1 MTALATLNSNYMR
14 RKPVLSHL
22 QHLFPTFPVAL
33 AETLLLAVLAAS
45 SAPAVGKTK
54 AAEKASG
61 KASDM
66 ANNTASPKGQQ
77 AKGKADDKEAPT
89 VISAEQIVGR
99 PERYV
104 QFDDEVE
111 VVRGSTRLSAD
122 KAIYRNLDDE
132 MEASGKINMQRDGDC
147 YAGDAVRL
155 KLDTGVGFITN
166 PSYKLLRTN
175 AQGRADKITFESEE
189 RSTIING
196 TYSTCEGLAPDWY
209 LKADTMKLDT
219 GLDTG
224 IAGKSV
230 VYFKGVPI
238 LATPPLIPL
247 SFPLSGARHSGLLP
261 PVLGTSS
268 KGGVELDLPYYFN
281 IAPNRDLTV
290 HPKIIQRRGL
300 QLGLD
305 GRYLGETYSGET
317 SIEGILNDRQTKTN
331 RYALASIHQQ
341 KLLPEVLPQLDFSW
355 NVNAASDDAYP
366 ADFSRS
372 ITKTAERLLLRETN
386 LAYYG
391 SFWNAALRVSNYQVL
406 QDIAAPIIRPYARLP
421 QLSLHAAQSDFLGL
435 DFSVDAIL
443 TRFAHPTLLT
453 GDRAVI
459 NPQIAYPIVQ
469 PGYFIVPKLSL
480 HATSYHLNNPGPGQ
494 DGDFRRVL
502 PTFSVDSGLVFERQ
516 AKLFGNPMT
525 QTLEPRLFYVKTPYR
540 DQSLFPNFDSAVAD
554 FNFAQIFSEN
564 RFTGHDRIGDSNQV
578 TTALVSRY
586 IEDNGEERFKLA
598 LGERFYF
605 NDQRVTLGDTVNQ
618 SRSDLLLAGTGR
630 LSNTLSAEATLQI
643 SQSDRQ
649 SIRSNY
655 GIRWQPA
662 PKKVLN
668 ADYRFQRGTLEQ
680 LDLSGQWPIADRW
693 YAVGRSNYSLQ
704 DNKLVDGLAG
714 FEYKAD
720 CWSFRLVGQRFATAT
735 NTSTTAFFIQLELNG
750 LSKLGSN
757 PIDVLRKNIS
767 GYQPIN

>member
-1 MTALATLNSNYMR
+1 MR

-33 AETLLLAVLAAS
+33 AETLIVAVLAGS
-45 SAPAVGKTK
+45 SVPAIAKTKSAQKAVGKEV
-54 AAEKASG
+54 EKG
-61 KASDM
+61 R
-66 ANNTASPKGQQ
+66 N
-77 AKGKADDKEAPT
+77 AKDKSSEKEAST
-89 VISAEQIVGR
+89 VISAEQISGR
-99 PERYV
+99 PERFI
-104 QFDDEVE
+104 QFDDLVE
-111 VVRGSTRLSAD
+111 VVKGTTTLNAD
-122 KAIYRNLDDE
+122 KAVYRNLDDE
-132 MEASGKINMQRDGDC
+132 MEATGKVSMQRDGDC
-147 YAGDAVRL
+147 YAGDAVKL
-155 KLDTGVGFITN
+155 KLDTGAGFILN
-166 PSYKLLRTN
+166 PTYKLLRTN
-175 AQGRADKITFESEE
+175 AQGRADKIEFQSEE

-196 TYSTCEGLAPDWY
+196 TYSTCEGLDPDWY

-230 VYFKGVPI
+230 VYFKGFPI
-238 LATPPLIPL
+238 LATPSLIPL

-305 GRYLGETYSGET
+305 GRYLGNTYAGET

-331 RYALASIHQQ
+331 RYAVASIHNQ
-341 KLLPEVLPQLDFSW
+341 KLLPQLDFSW
-355 NVNAASDDAYP
+355 NVNAASDDDYP

-386 LAYYG
+386 IVYYG
-391 SFWNAALRVSNYQVL
+391 AFWNASLRASNYQVL
-406 QDIAAPIIRPYARLP
+406 QDIAAPITRPYARLP
-421 QLSLHAAQSDFLGL
+421 QLTLHARQSDFLGFDL
-435 DFSVDAIL
+435 SIDTIL
-443 TRFAHPTLLT
+443 TRFAHPSLLR

-459 NPQIAYPIVQ
+459 NPQVSYPIVQ

-480 HATSYHLNNPGPGQ
+480 HASSYHLDNSAPGQ
-494 DGDFRRVL
+494 DADFRRVL

-516 AKLFGNPMT
+516 ANLFGKAMT
-525 QTLEPRLFYVKTPYR
+525 QTLEPRLFYVNTPYR
-540 DQSLFPNFDSAVAD
+540 DQTLFPNFDSAVAD

-586 IEDNGEERFKLA
+586 IEDSGEERFKLA
-598 LGERFYF
+598 LGQRFYF
-605 NDQRVTLGDTVNQ
+605 NNQRVTLDNGVNQ

-630 LSNTLSAEATLQI
+630 LSDTLSAEASLQV

-668 ADYRFQRGTLEQ
+668 ADYRFQRGSLEQ

-704 DNKLVDGLAG
+704 DKKLVDGLVG
-714 FEYKAD
+714 LEYKED

-735 NTSTTAFFIQLELNG
+735 NTNTTAFFIQLELNG